1 MAANQVPRVQDAN
14 HALIYMQAVTT
25 IMVSLGHLSKT
36 TSYSRFPLDTSVY
49 YAQTCHQCTSS
60 NVPISIYLFCTS
72 HYGIGQS
79 RSFICI
85 RLNANPPDFVTIP
98 NASDRT
104 FPQNTFSY
112 NYASSGFGLM
122 PLYYPVDA

>member
-1 MAANQVPRVQDAN
+1 MF
-14 HALIYMQAVTT
+14 IYPF
-25 IMVSLGHLSKT
+25 
-36 TSYSRFPLDTSVY
+36 Y
-49 YAQTCHQCTSS
+49 
-60 NVPISIYLFCTS
+60 TS

-85 RLNANPPDFVTIP
+85 RLNANPPDFVIIP

-104 FPQNTFSY
+104 SPQNTFSY
-112 NYASSGFGLM
+112 NYASSDFGLM